1 MKDWNCA
8 NKFLNRKISF
18 LSLSGNFF
26 VRTTVMHAEVLQLPQ
41 PGNQLE
47 LPLLIEFKRPPST
60 GRIEL
65 VM

>member
-1 MKDWNCA
+1 M
-8 NKFLNRKISF
+8 
-18 LSLSGNFF
+18 
-26 VRTTVMHAEVLQLPQ
+26 RTTVMHAEVLQLPQ

-65 VM
+65 VI